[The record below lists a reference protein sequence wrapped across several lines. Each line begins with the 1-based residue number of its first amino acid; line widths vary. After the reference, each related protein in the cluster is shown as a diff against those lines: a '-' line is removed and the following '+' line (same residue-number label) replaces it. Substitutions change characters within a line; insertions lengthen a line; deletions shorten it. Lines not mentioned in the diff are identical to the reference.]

1 VQKIGKFEILAALGR
16 GAMGTVYRAR
26 DPVLDRPVALKTVAP
41 ELLSNVDA
49 LARFQREARAAA
61 RLQHP
66 NIVTIY
72 ELGNVEGALF
82 IAMELLEGMDLAEA
96 MTPPGRLALPQKL
109 RIVVDICRGLDFAH
123 KRGVFHRDVKPANI
137 RLLQDGSVKLVDFGI
152 ARLENSTMTQTGMM
166 LGTPSYMA
174 PEVLRG
180 HRVDHRAD
188 MWAVGVVLYE
198 LLTGERPFDAPTIA
212 ALIYNIVHTEPPPVD
227 AAALGVPDGI
237 TAILERALAKDPG
250 GRYRDLAEMA
260 DALQLVL
267 GLTPTGERSM
277 TSEVREASYQL
288 NFEEARRLLA
298 DDDLEGA
305 LSAARR
311 AQALEPS
318 RTAVIALIKLLE
330 ERLQEAPT
338 LIATPPPFRRGERG
352 AATPATAGGRTLP
365 SVPPPAWS
373 VTQVLAELRTR
384 GADAFRELAVFG
396 EPPATTT
403 AIKAPAADAIA
414 TAGTDGA
421 IRIWDLRSRMKTAT
435 FRTQLHERSGHD
447 AVAVAIAFSPDG
459 RLMASG
465 HVDGSVHLWDR
476 DQVQELPCRLRHEA
490 GVSSLMFSPDGAIL
504 ASGGL
509 DSNLKLW
516 NVEAASVGEA
526 RRELHRQPA
535 SVTGLAYVE
544 GGTRILTGHANR
556 TLRLADAATG
566 RLLATL
572 RGPAGP
578 IGAIAPTPDGRRFL
592 ACSQDRTLRLFDV
605 PGRREVFAVPGH
617 PTRAT
622 TGMAFF
628 PDGIHFA
635 TVAQDN
641 AVRLWELERGT
652 TIAVLWGQSAESFA
666 GLALF
671 GVGDHVAAALSDG
684 RIRVWGPAL

>member
-96 MTPPGRLALPQKL
+96 MSPPGRLPLPQKL

-137 RLLQDGSVKLVDFGI
+137 RVLRDGSVKLVDFGI

-198 LLTGERPFDAPTIA
+198 LLAGERPFDAPSIA
-212 ALIYNIVHTEPPPVD
+212 ALIYNIVHTQPRPLD
-227 AAALGVPDGI
+227 TAALGVPDGI
-237 TAILERALAKDPG
+237 TAIVDRALAKDPA

-260 DALQLVL
+260 DALQIVL
-267 GLTPTGERSM
+267 GLTPTGEKSM
-277 TSEVREASYQL
+277 TAEVREASYQL

-298 DDDLEGA
+298 AEDLEGA

-318 RTAVIALIKLLE
+318 RTAVVALIKLLE
-330 ERLQEAPT
+330 DRLQEAPT
-338 LIATPPPFRRGERG
+338 LVATPRPFSPGRQG
-352 AATPATAGGRTLP
+352 AAPPTSGTLP
-365 SVPPPAWS
+365 AVPPPAWS
-373 VTQVLAELRTR
+373 VTQVLTELRTR
-384 GADAFRELAVFG
+384 GADAFRELGVFG

-421 IRIWDLRSRMKTAT
+421 IRLWDLRSRMKTAT

-476 DQVQELPCRLRHEA
+476 DRVQELPCRLRHEA
-490 GVSSLMFSPDGAIL
+490 GVTSLAFSPDGATL

-516 NVEAASVGEA
+516 NLAAANVGEA

-535 SVTGLAYVE
+535 GVTAVAYVE
-544 GGTRILTGHANR
+544 GGARILTGHANR
-556 TLRLADAATG
+556 TLRLSDAATG
-566 RLLATL
+566 RLVATL
-572 RGPAGP
+572 RGPEGS
-578 IGAIAPTPDGRRFL
+578 IGAIVPTPDGRRFL
-592 ACSQDRTLRLFDV
+592 VCSQDRTLRLFDAAD
-605 PGRREVFAVPGH
+605 RREIFVVEGH
-617 PTRAT
+617 RTRGT
-622 TGMAFF
+622 TGLAFF
-628 PDGIHFA
+628 PDGMHVA
-635 TVAQDN
+635 TAAQDN
-641 AVRLWELERGT
+641 AVRLWELERGA
-652 TIAVLWGQSAESFA
+652 TIAVLWGQASESYA

-671 GVGDHVAAALSDG
+671 GVGDHVAAALTDG
-684 RIRVWGPAL
+684 RVRLWGPAL

>member
-26 DPVLDRPVALKTVAP
+26 DPALDRPVALKTIAP

-72 ELGNVEGALF
+72 ELGNVEGSLF

-96 MTPPGRLALPQKL
+96 MTPAGRLPLPQKL

-137 RLLQDGSVKLVDFGI
+137 RVLQDGSVKLVDFGI

-180 HRVDHRAD
+180 RRVDHRAD

-198 LLTGERPFDAPTIA
+198 LLTGQRPFDAPTIA
-212 ALIYNIVHTEPPPVD
+212 ALIYNIVHTEPPPLDV
-227 AAALGVPDGI
+227 ASLGVPEGI
-237 TAILERALAKDPG
+237 TQILERALAKDPG

-298 DDDLEGA
+298 ADDLEGA

-311 AQALEPS
+311 ALALEPS
-318 RTAVIALIKLLE
+318 RTGVVALIKLLE

-338 LIATPPPFRRGERG
+338 VVATPPPFRRGEDG
-352 AATPATAGGRTLP
+352 ATLPAPPAKTLP

-373 VTQVLAELRTR
+373 VTQVLAELRSR
-384 GADAFRELAVFG
+384 GADAFRELAMFG
-396 EPPATTT
+396 EPPATTV

-421 IRIWDLRSRMKTAT
+421 IRIWDLRSRMRTAT

-476 DQVQELPCRLRHEA
+476 DRVQELPCRLRHEA
-490 GVSSLMFSPDGAIL
+490 GVSSVAFSPDGATL
-504 ASGGL
+504 ATGGL

-535 SVTGLAYVE
+535 GVTGVAYVE
-544 GGTRILTGHANR
+544 GGSRILTAHANR
-556 TLRLADAATG
+556 TLRLSDAATG
-566 RLLATL
+566 RLVATL

-578 IGAIAPTPDGRRFL
+578 IGAIAPTLDGRRFL

-605 PGRREVFAVPGH
+605 PGRREVFSVAGH
-617 PTRAT
+617 PTRGT
-622 TGMAFF
+622 SGVAFF
-628 PDGIHFA
+628 PDGMHFA

-652 TIAVLWGQSAESFA
+652 TIAVLWGQSTESFA
-666 GLALF
+666 GVALF

-684 RIRVWGPAL
+684 RIRLWGPSL